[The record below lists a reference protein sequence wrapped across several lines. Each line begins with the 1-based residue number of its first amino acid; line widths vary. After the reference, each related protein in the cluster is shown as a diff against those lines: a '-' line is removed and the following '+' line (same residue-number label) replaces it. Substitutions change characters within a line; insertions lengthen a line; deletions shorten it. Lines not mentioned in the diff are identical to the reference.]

1 MAYDADYVEPNG
13 HVLTEIKI
21 DATCIMGGH
30 THFSCEI
37 CEYEGNRNFTEFDEN
52 NHVKS
57 VSVSNN
63 YPTIMQAEEP
73 VNFTCLGCGRDYGVT
88 YADIYSGAYVSNTEV
103 LKRGIDTSKWNHVGY
118 QPNGELNP
126 LDWEALKTAGVEF
139 VILKAGSTNGID
151 PTFEMDYA
159 GAKAAGLEVGA
170 YFYSYALTAQEAL
183 AEAELM
189 LTWLEGKQFEL
200 PIYFDLENPTQ
211 ENLDQSL
218 LMEMCTAFIGR
229 LQSAGYFAALYTNTA
244 WLYGRLDTEWVKTNL
259 DVWYARYTK
268 DSTAENGSLPW
279 TEEDI
284 PWKDGFESSTVEPDK
299 RYGVWQ
305 YTQIGQIDGFT
316 GPFDLNYSF
325 KDYKS
330 LMEQWGLNGF

>member
-1 MAYDADYVEPNG
+1 MLAGEP
-13 HVLTEIKI
+13 VP
-21 DATCIMGGH
+21 ATCVDDGY
-30 THFSCEI
+30 THYDCERCDYGYDGDI
-37 CEYEGNRNFTEFDEN
+37 VKAVGEHVNLVVEMIYPTIQRAEGYTLHRCTDCEYEEKTDF
-52 NHVKS
+52 V
-57 VSVSNN
+57 
-63 YPTIMQAEEP
+63 Q
-73 VNFTCLGCGRDYGVT
+73 

-244 WLYGRLDTEWVKTNL
+244 WLYGRLDTEWVRTNL

-316 GPFDLNYSF
+316 VDFDFNYSF
-325 KDYKS
+325 KDYKP